1 MRLIL
6 YPIRSSLLTSF
17 KAAATSIRL
26 FSLLIII
33 VTNHLTADA
42 QFQLGENPGYYG
54 AQFTDQ
60 QIYDLMYAAGAR
72 SARTT
77 VPYQMYVQYGG
88 ITDFQPALQYVYSK
102 GMRNNTFFL
111 FASPGPDYPG
121 RSDSVLSNGAQ
132 SWIPQGIW
140 LPAFNSDGSINTSNL
155 WAKYCYDVV
164 TAIGADYT
172 YFEVWNEPD
181 LSGSPD
187 AYNDS
192 TVSSTSWQKT
202 EPLATELQNLNAPLE
217 DYVQL
222 CKITSQVIKK
232 YQPNAQIT
240 TGGLGYPWFYQWFLR
255 KGGGQWIDALSI
267 HCYPYFNWVSCA
279 WTGSACGPAGFHRN
293 SDGASQSLLQ
303 NLNNFRAI
311 ETQAGVAHKPVIQTE
326 GNIPR
331 WNYVS
336 AANMEVFPNN
346 KAWGS
351 DHAQRNFTIK
361 GFTKM
366 VQNGLQMLYLYQTGE
381 TADSGTNDGPT
392 SSEIDAMGMY
402 KNLIKASP
410 GNTVITDQ
418 GIAIR
423 TMQSLFG
430 NYKVDGTQPTFS
442 SGVDGVRFDSAGNK
456 VYVIWA
462 QTMTDTSETA
472 SGSYTLPAG
481 SNFKKYLWNGTLSGT
496 VSGTVSLIGDPYILV
511 QTSGSI
517 SSVNCNAGA
526 NQNVQLPTNSAS
538 LSAAG
543 STATNSTI
551 SSYAWSQVSGPNTA
565 TFSGANTVSPTV
577 GNLIAGTY
585 SFQVKVKDANN
596 DSCSSTVQVT
606 VNAALTPPTVSA
618 GSALTITLPTSSASL
633 VGTASD
639 LTGTIT
645 TYAWTQVSGPNTASI
660 TTPSSLTTTITG
672 LIAGTYVFQ
681 LKVTDNNGLSAT
693 ATVTIT
699 VNAATNQPPIANAG
713 ADQTITL
720 PLDSVTLNG
729 SASKDPDGTI
739 SKYSW
744 TEVSGPSTATINTA
758 SGVTTIAG
766 NLVQGT
772 YVFKLTVTDNGG
784 ATASDNI
791 NIIVNAAA
799 NQPPVANA
807 GTSQTITLPT
817 STASLNGSA
826 SYDPDGT
833 IASYSWKELSGPSTA
848 TITGAKTATP
858 TVSGLVAG
866 QYTFQLTV
874 TDNSGATATASV
886 KITVTAPVNQPPTA
900 NAGSNQTITLPLDS
914 VTLNG
919 SASSDPDG
927 TIVTYSWTKIS
938 GPATGT
944 IVSASSAITIA
955 NNLVQGTYSFKL
967 TVTDNG
973 GASASDTV
981 TVIVN
986 AAANQ
991 PPVANAGTSQ
1001 TITLPTSTTSLNG
1014 SASYDPDGTIAS
1026 YSWKELSG
1034 PSTATITGAKTATPT
1049 VSGLVA
1055 GQYTFQL
1062 TVTDN
1067 SGATAT
1073 ASVKITVT
1081 APVNQP
1087 PTANAGSNQ
1096 TITLPLD
1103 SVTLNGSA
1111 SSDPDGTIVTY
1122 SWTKISGPTTGTI
1135 VSASSA
1141 ITIANNLVQGT
1152 YSFKLTVTDNGGA
1165 SASDTVTVIV
1175 NAAVNKPPVA
1185 NAGTSQTITLPT
1197 STASLNGSASYD
1209 PDGTIASYSW
1219 KELSGP
1225 STATIT
1231 GATTATPSIS
1241 GLVAG
1246 RYTFQLTVTD
1256 NSGATATATVRITV
1270 NAAAAVNPNADAG
1283 PDQTITL
1290 PLDSVTLDGSSST
1303 DPDGTIVGYSWT
1315 QLSGPSGST
1324 IVNNTSSVTIA
1335 RNLVVGT
1342 YTYVLTVTDNTGLTG
1357 SDTVNITVNAAV
1369 NKPPVANAGTAQTIT
1384 LPNTASLN
1392 GSASY
1397 DPDGTIASYSWTQL
1411 TGPSTTT
1418 ITGSATATP
1427 TVSGLVAGRYTFQ
1440 LTVTDNSGATATATV
1455 RITVVAAANQ
1465 PPIANAGANQA
1476 ITLPLDSATLDGSAS
1491 VDPDGTISSYSWAQ
1505 LSGPSSGTIV
1515 SSSTAKTIVHNLVQG
1530 TYTYVLTVTDN
1541 RGASSSDTVTVTV
1554 SGAIN
1559 KPPVAN
1565 AGTAQTITL
1574 PNTGTLNGT
1583 GSYDPDGTIASY
1595 SWAQLTGPSAATI
1608 TGATTATPTISG
1620 LAVGRYTF
1628 QLTVTDNSGATA
1640 TATVR
1645 ITVAPAANQP
1655 PVANAGANQTIT
1667 LPLDSATL
1675 NGSASI
1681 DPDGTIVS
1689 YTWTKISGPATGA
1702 IVSAS
1707 SANTVVDKLVQG
1719 TYTYKLTVRDNS
1731 GATSSDTVTVTVN
1744 AAANKPP
1751 VANAGTSQ
1759 TITLPT
1765 NTASLNGSASSDPDG
1780 TIASY
1785 SWTELSGPNTATI
1798 SGNKT
1803 ATPAVSGLIAG
1814 QYIFQLTVT
1823 DNSGA
1828 TSTASVKITVV
1839 AAPNQPPV
1847 ANAGTNQTITLPA
1860 NSVAL
1865 NGSKSYDPDGTIVSY
1880 AWTKISGNG
1889 AITILNSNTP
1899 TPTVQGL
1906 TSGQFVIQLVVTD
1919 NNGASG
1925 TAQVTLTVNAV
1936 PTNYPPVAIAGNDTT
1951 IVLPTNSASLNGSK
1965 SYDPDGTIASYSWS
1979 QVSGPGNAVISNY
1992 KTATPTISGLIAGQ
2006 YIFKLTV
2013 TDNKGATG
2021 TDEVTVNV
2029 VTSAQSLPIANA
2041 GNDTTIVVPASS
2053 TILNG
2058 SASRAQSGSLV
2069 SYQWVE
2075 MSGPASATIST
2086 SDSSITTVSG
2096 LSLGEYTFQLTVTD
2110 SHGATAQATV
2120 NVSVMSDLRTSS
2132 TSALLLYPNPAQSTI
2147 NLQLTSDS
2155 TGTMRIN
2162 IFDMLGKLSM
2172 TQQTEKQQ
2180 PYFNSPINISQL
2192 ASGVYVMQVIIG
2204 NKKMTA
2210 KFIKL

>member
-645 TYAWTQVSGPNTASI
+645 TYAWTHVSGPNTASI

-681 LKVTDNNGLSAT
+681 LKITDNNGLSAT

-938 GPATGT
+938 GPTTGT

-986 AAANQ
+986 AAVNK

-1001 TITLPTSTTSLNG
+1001 TITLPTSTASLNG

-1111 SSDPDGTIVTY
+1111 SSDPDGTIVT
-1122 SWTKISGPTTGTI
+1122 
-1135 VSASSA
+1135 
-1141 ITIANNLVQGT
+1141 
-1152 YSFKLTVTDNGGA
+1152 
-1165 SASDTVTVIV
+1165 
-1175 NAAVNKPPVA
+1175 
-1185 NAGTSQTITLPT
+1185 
-1197 STASLNGSASYD
+1197 
-1209 PDGTIASYSW
+1209 
-1219 KELSGP
+1219 
-1225 STATIT
+1225 
-1231 GATTATPSIS
+1231 
-1241 GLVAG
+1241 
-1246 RYTFQLTVTD
+1246 
-1256 NSGATATATVRITV
+1256 
-1270 NAAAAVNPNADAG
+1270 
-1283 PDQTITL
+1283 
-1290 PLDSVTLDGSSST
+1290 
-1303 DPDGTIVGYSWT
+1303 YSWT

-1628 QLTVTDNSGATA
+1628 QLTVTDN
-1640 TATVR
+1640 
-1645 ITVAPAANQP
+1645 
-1655 PVANAGANQTIT
+1655 
-1667 LPLDSATL
+1667 
-1675 NGSASI
+1675 
-1681 DPDGTIVS
+1681 
-1689 YTWTKISGPATGA
+1689 
-1702 IVSAS
+1702 
-1707 SANTVVDKLVQG
+1707 
-1719 TYTYKLTVRDNS
+1719 
-1731 GATSSDTVTVTVN
+1731 
-1744 AAANKPP
+1744 
-1751 VANAGTSQ
+1751 
-1759 TITLPT
+1759 
-1765 NTASLNGSASSDPDG
+1765 
-1780 TIASY
+1780 
-1785 SWTELSGPNTATI
+1785 
-1798 SGNKT
+1798 
-1803 ATPAVSGLIAG
+1803 
-1814 QYIFQLTVT
+1814 
-1823 DNSGA
+1823 
-1828 TSTASVKITVV
+1828 
-1839 AAPNQPPV
+1839 
-1847 ANAGTNQTITLPA
+1847 
-1860 NSVAL
+1860 
-1865 NGSKSYDPDGTIVSY
+1865 
-1880 AWTKISGNG
+1880 
-1889 AITILNSNTP
+1889 
-1899 TPTVQGL
+1899 
-1906 TSGQFVIQLVVTD
+1906 
-1919 NNGASG
+1919 
-1925 TAQVTLTVNAV
+1925 
-1936 PTNYPPVAIAGNDTT
+1936 
-1951 IVLPTNSASLNGSK
+1951 
-1965 SYDPDGTIASYSWS
+1965 
-1979 QVSGPGNAVISNY
+1979 
-1992 KTATPTISGLIAGQ
+1992 
-2006 YIFKLTV
+2006 
-2013 TDNKGATG
+2013 
-2021 TDEVTVNV
+2021 
-2029 VTSAQSLPIANA
+2029 
-2041 GNDTTIVVPASS
+2041 
-2053 TILNG
+2053 
-2058 SASRAQSGSLV
+2058 
-2069 SYQWVE
+2069 
-2075 MSGPASATIST
+2075 
-2086 SDSSITTVSG
+2086 
-2096 LSLGEYTFQLTVTD
+2096 
-2110 SHGATAQATV
+2110 
-2120 NVSVMSDLRTSS
+2120 
-2132 TSALLLYPNPAQSTI
+2132 
-2147 NLQLTSDS
+2147 
-2155 TGTMRIN
+2155 
-2162 IFDMLGKLSM
+2162 
-2172 TQQTEKQQ
+2172 
-2180 PYFNSPINISQL
+2180 
-2192 ASGVYVMQVIIG
+2192 
-2204 NKKMTA
+2204 
-2210 KFIKL
+2210 